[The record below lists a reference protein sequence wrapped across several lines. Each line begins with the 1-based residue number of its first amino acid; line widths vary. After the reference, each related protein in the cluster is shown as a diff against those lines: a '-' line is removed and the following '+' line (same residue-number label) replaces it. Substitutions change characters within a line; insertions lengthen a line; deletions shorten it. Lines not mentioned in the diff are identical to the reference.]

1 MKLSEIA
8 ARLACT
14 LDPEAD
20 LEISRI
26 AGIDEAIP
34 GDLTFVSNRKYLS
47 SLKTTRASAVILGLD
62 VPSVPIP
69 SLRSANPYLA
79 FAKALELFYCPHRP
93 EPGIHPTAVIASDA
107 AIGQNPSIGA
117 HAVIGSGCRLG
128 SNVTLHSHVVL
139 YAGVTLGDGVTLH
152 SHVSIREFCKIG
164 NRVCIQ
170 NGAVI
175 GSDGFGFAPRDD
187 GTYYKIPQS
196 GIVIIEDDV
205 DIGANTTV
213 DRAAVGNTVIRA
225 GAKLDNLIQIGHGS
239 SVGEN
244 SVIAAQVG
252 LAGSTHVGKNAKVGG
267 QVGLAGHLRV
277 GDNAVIYAQSGASH
291 DIAPGAVVSGSPIS
305 EGVTWLR
312 YSAALPR
319 LPELF
324 RRVRELAKEIE
335 RLKKQEN
342 PAK

>member
-8 ARLACT
+8 AKLACQ
-14 LDPEAD
+14 LDPKVD

-26 AGIDEAIP
+26 AGIEDAGP
-34 GDLTFVSNRKYLS
+34 GDLTFISNRKYLS
-47 SLKTTRASAVILGLD
+47 HLKTTRAAAVILGLD
-62 VPSVPIP
+62 IPSVPIP

-79 FAKALELFYCPHRP
+79 FARALELFYDPPRP
-93 EPGIHPTAVIASDA
+93 ETGIHPTAVIASDA
-107 AIGQNPSIGA
+107 RIGENPSIGA
-117 HAVIGSGCRLG
+117 YSVIGSGCHLG
-128 SNVTLHSHVVL
+128 SDVTLYPNVVL
-139 YAGVTLGDGVTLH
+139 YSGVTVGDGVTLH
-152 SHVSIREFCKIG
+152 SHVSIREFCRIG

-175 GSDGFGFAPRDD
+175 GSDGFGFAPRGD
-187 GTYYKIPQS
+187 GTYHKIPQS

-205 DIGANTTV
+205 DIGANTAV

-252 LAGSTHVGKNAKVGG
+252 LAGSTHVGKDAKIGG
-267 QVGLAGHLRV
+267 QVGLAGHLQV
-277 GDNAVIYAQSGASH
+277 GDHATIYAQSGASH

-305 EGVTWLR
+305 DGATWLR

-324 RRVRELAKEIE
+324 RRVRELEKEMVK
-335 RLKKQEN
+335 LKK
-342 PAK
+342 